1 MGEGEQVMFKLS
13 ISKPTECD
21 DAQQRLLKELA
32 QNIMD
37 W

>member
-1 MGEGEQVMFKLS
+1 MGEYLVFKLS
-13 ISKPTECD
+13 ISKPTERD
-21 DAQQRLLKELA
+21 GAQQRFLKELA